1 MARAK
6 IPKRY
11 RNVKTQMRAFGRE
24 WLRFTKEW
32 TDGPILKQ
40 RSGTL
45 HRSLAIED
53 RTEEDPPQI
62 SVTAEAIDKETGFPY
77 ATYHEFISGKSYI
90 RFAQLFVL
98 SKWFSNRAG
107 GSIIAR
113 AAAVDSLDLFM
124 DGLVDRGWQLKSDLS
139 GPGILTKTAFRT
151 LRVNVSGDAFEVTGQ
166 RGIFF

>member
-6 IPKRY
+6 IPKRF

-24 WLRFTKEW
+24 WLRTAKEY
-32 TDGPILKQ
+32 TDGIPLRQ
-40 RSGTL
+40 RTGTL
-45 HRSLAIED
+45 HSSLAIED
-53 RTEEDPPQI
+53 RTNEDPPQI
-62 SVTAEAIDKETGFPY
+62 SVTAEAIDKKTGFPY
-77 ATYHEFISGKSYI
+77 ATYHEFISGRSYI
-90 RFAQLFVL
+90 RTAQLFVM

-113 AAAVDSLDLFM
+113 AAATDSLELFM
-124 DGLVDRGWQLKSDLS
+124 DGLVDRGWQLAADLS

-151 LRVNVSGDAFEVTGQ
+151 LRLNVSGEGFEVTGQ